1 MFATSE
7 QVVALNAAALD
18 AAVKLARVSIETTER
33 VFNAGVEASRQA
45 AGESGR
51 FGSVTGEFTSI
62 KDFIAVQ
69 GQSLESNLGRIFG
82 LSRTWLELAQQ
93 AQKDYA
99 AVVEANAGSLSKA
112 MSTSLD
118 QSFKVTLPGA
128 DAAISLIKSTAEASN
143 AAFDNLAKVA
153 KQAVKVA
160 EAEAQVVTES
170 VAARAKS
177 AKAK

>member
-1 MFATSE
+1 VFATSE

-82 LSRTWLELAQQ
+82 PSRTWLELAQQ